1 MTDKLTVFEAWSKVM
16 EEVQAIGKNQRNTTP
31 GQNYMFRGVD
41 AVMNAVGPVLRKHGV
56 FVVPEHVE
64 QSHRDVLTT
73 KGNPSRECTLTV
85 SYRVYGPA
93 GDSFPMEAPGEAM
106 DSGDKGTP
114 KAMSVAY
121 RTVLLQALTIPT
133 DDPDPDAQTYERAPY
148 QQRQEPVPVDD
159 HQVRLTAVK
168 RRLMA
173 AVRSAKAGEVNDDDD
188 AVAWIVSEMN
198 ARSLDKESVADVM
211 KLAEELERTAH
222 EADRREMDQIERDI
236 RP

>member
-1 MTDKLTVFEAWSKVM
+1 MNGDQAERLTVFELWSKVM
-16 EEVQAIGKNQRNTTP
+16 EDVQAIGKNQRNTTP

-56 FVVPEHVE
+56 FVVPEKVE

-85 SYRVYGPA
+85 SYRVYGPL
-93 GDSFPMEAPGEAM
+93 GDSFAMEAPGEAM

-148 QQRQEPVPVDD
+148 QQQSAPPPVDD

-173 AVRSAKAGEVNDDDD
+173 AVLKAKRGEVNDDDD
-188 AVAWIVSEMN
+188 AKAWIVAELD
-198 ARSLDKESVADVM
+198 ARGLDKDSVVDVM
-211 KLAEELERTAH
+211 KLAEELEGTK
-222 EADRREMDQIERDI
+222 
-236 RP
+236 

>member
-1 MTDKLTVFEAWSKVM
+1 MSEKLTVFEAWSKVM
-16 EEVQAIGKNQRNTTP
+16 EDVQAVGKNQRNTTP

-85 SYRVYGPA
+85 SYRVYGPQ
-93 GDSFPMEAPGEAM
+93 GDSFPMQAPGESM

-133 DDPDPDAQTYERAPY
+133 DEPDPDSQTYERAPY
-148 QQRQEPVPVDD
+148 QQRQEAAPPPSAVDD

-173 AVRSAKAGEVNDDDD
+173 AVLAAKPGEVNDDDD
-188 AVAWIVSEMN
+188 AKAWIVAEIQQ
-198 ARSLDKESVADVM
+198 RGLDKDSVADVM
-211 KLAEELERTAH
+211 KLAEELET
-222 EADRREMDQIERDI
+222 